1 MYFYLEKNII
11 TYSSDKRS
19 PMKINNDTAY
29 NDVVNKYV
37 DAHIKTDNKFTLHVS

>member
-19 PMKINNDTAY
+19 TMKINNDTAY

-37 DAHIKTDNKFTLHVS
+37 DAHIKTDNKFTIHVS